1 MSNEN
6 LTAEQPIRVILI
18 DDHRHVHQ
26 AISIILDLVADIEL
40 IGQGSNGQEALA
52 LCQELEPD
60 MVLMDVVMPVIDGV
74 EATKLIRQQFPRIKI
89 LVLSSFQNHESVHAM
104 LRNGATG
111 YITKST
117 LTHELIDTIRTIQ
130 HGQVVF
136 SPEIMAQLLNSEQ
149 PVSAPRFRLTD
160 RELEVLVLMATG
172 QTMSQ
177 IAHELYI
184 SQSTVKYHIS
194 NIQDKLGVQTRSE
207 ALIVAAKNN
216 LL

>member
-111 YITKST
+111 YITKSA